1 VGESGRGTVTQDE
14 ARRKRFGDRAASDAL
29 TSERE
34 APRQGCLTPHLP
46 LVSPHRETSHGNGV
60 WGMHDLYEGIELN
73 KAQTEVICRGL
84 LDLAR
89 VDGLHDNEVALI
101 HEFYKSGGGEGDI
114 IDSLSADDFDLATAS
129 RTLQKEGGPA
139 VVEAFIMSCY
149 LLIYADGRHSDE
161 ERARIAVYANHLG
174 VDRIRLEELHV
185 NARLYL
191 LKVLAA
197 EIRNKDAI
205 REVGTELGLS
215 DEAITGAMK
224 KED

>member
-1 VGESGRGTVTQDE
+1 
-14 ARRKRFGDRAASDAL
+14 
-29 TSERE
+29 
-34 APRQGCLTPHLP
+34 
-46 LVSPHRETSHGNGV
+46 
-60 WGMHDLYEGIELN
+60 MHDLYEGIELN

-89 VDGLHDNEVALI
+89 VDGLHDSEVELI

-114 IDSLSADDFDLATAS
+114 IDSLSAEDFDLDAAS
-129 RTLQKEGGPA
+129 RTLKEGGPA

-149 LLIYADGRHSDE
+149 LLIYADGRHSDP
-161 ERARIAVYANHLG
+161 ERARIAVYASNLG